1 MILMKRSSALLAV
14 VVSSLIT
21 FFANAQ
27 PTLRIAVAANFS
39 SALKSIAMQYRK
51 DTGQAISI
59 TVSSSGTLYAQLT
72 HGARFD
78 IFFSAD
84 MARPAALAE
93 QGRIASDDV
102 HVYALGKLVLVS
114 SHPSI
119 TLDTISETLSSS
131 DKLAIANPKLAPY
144 GVAAQQVLLGA
155 KQWESLSS
163 RLVTGKNVLQT
174 YQFFTTGNAMAA
186 IVSQSLLDET
196 TVDKAAMFTTPI
208 PQHFHAPIKQGVAI
222 TATDEQYKRA
232 AHFVDYVLSDAVQRQ
247 LSSMGYQ
254 PVSCDMHCDSTEKIM
269 VKQ

>member
-1 MILMKRSSALLAV
+1 MISVRHVPVWLACIV
-14 VVSSLIT
+14 ISLIT
-21 FFANAQ
+21 FAANAQ

-39 SALKSIAMQYRK
+39 SALKHIAAQYTK

-84 MARPAALAE
+84 MARPTALAE

-163 RLVTGKNVLQT
+163 RLVTGKNVLQA

-186 IVSQSLLDET
+186 IVAQSLLYET
-196 TVDKAAMFTTPI
+196 TVDKAAMFITPI

-222 TATDEQYKRA
+222 TATDAQYERA
-232 AHFVDYVLSDAVQRQ
+232 AHFVDYVLSDTVQHQ

-254 PVSCDMHCDSTEKIM
+254 PVSCDVQCDSTANM
-269 VKQ
+269 LVKQ